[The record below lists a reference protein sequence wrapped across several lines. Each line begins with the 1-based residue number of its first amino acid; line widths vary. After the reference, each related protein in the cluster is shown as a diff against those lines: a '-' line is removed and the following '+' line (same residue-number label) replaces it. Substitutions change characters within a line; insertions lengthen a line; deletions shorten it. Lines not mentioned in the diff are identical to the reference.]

1 MIGILSVGGHVPR
14 YRLSGKA
21 LVVEGVLKA
30 TGRKREDIAK
40 VVLYAPDARTHATA
54 LKQLKLPE
62 SAMPK
67 ESVIGRAGMTPVEE
81 ILRATQ
87 EDT

>member
-1 MIGILSVGGHVPR
+1 M
-14 YRLSGKA
+14 
-21 LVVEGVLKA
+21 LKA

-62 SAMPK
+62 SAMLK
-67 ESVIGRAGMTPVEE
+67 
-81 ILRATQ
+81 
-87 EDT
+87 